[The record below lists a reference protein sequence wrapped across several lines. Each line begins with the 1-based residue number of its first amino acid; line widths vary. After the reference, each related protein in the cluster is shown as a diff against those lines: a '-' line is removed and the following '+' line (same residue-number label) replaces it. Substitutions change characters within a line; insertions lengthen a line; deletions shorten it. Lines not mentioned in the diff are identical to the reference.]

1 MAEDTGKNK
10 KKLKIGILT
19 FHNADNYGAVLQ
31 CYALQEAL
39 KKNFPDCDVSVV
51 DYRNSEIEKS
61 YRIIQC
67 RKTILGN
74 FTQFLY
80 FPKTFKKRH
89 NFVDFR
95 KKYLCTDS
103 SCLND
108 YDVIFYGSDQI
119 WNFDITGGDL
129 VYFGNNFNG
138 IKIAY
143 GASDG
148 GKIKG
153 AEENLKNLL
162 DNFNSISCREKSLSE
177 KISRVLNQ
185 EIPTVCDPVFL
196 LSKDEWLKIAK
207 KPRERNYILAYKVS
221 ENLDFDDEVEKTAS
235 RLGKKVVQIVY
246 IKSLRKMFYKKQ
258 HFAEGISV
266 ERFLGYI
273 ANADLVIT
281 TSFHGTAFSVIFE
294 RPFYVL
300 KLQNRAGRITD
311 LLETLS
317 LSERYVERILE
328 NNNSL
333 YTKNST
339 ELYEQIIQLKQTGK
353 EQILKTKAVLDSL
366 FPKDKMGGGIS
377 NGFNYGLQH
386 TSIYKEC
393 A

>member
-74 FTQFLY
+74 FTQYLY
-80 FPKTFKKRH
+80 LPKKFKKRH

-95 KKYLCTDS
+95 KKYLCIDS

-108 YDVIFYGSDQI
+108 FDVIFYGSDQI

-148 GKIKG
+148 GKING

-162 DNFNSISCREKSLSE
+162 GNFNSISCREKSLSE
-177 KISRVLNQ
+177 KISRVLNH
-185 EIPTVCDPVFL
+185 EIPAVCDPVFL
-196 LSKDEWLKIAK
+196 LSKDEWLKIAIFPK
-207 KPRERNYILAYKVS
+207 EKNYIFAYKIG
-221 ENLDFDDEVEKTAS
+221 ENLQFDDEVEKLGKL
-235 RLGKKVVQIVY
+235 LGKKVIQAVY
-246 IKSLRKMFYKKQ
+246 LKSLKKIFYKNQKYMQ
-258 HFAEGISV
+258 GINPLEFV
-266 ERFLGYI
+266 GFI
-273 ANADLVIT
+273 ANSDFVVT
-281 TSFHGTAFSVIFE
+281 TSFHGSAFSVLFE
-294 RPFYVL
+294 KPFFT
-300 KLQNRAGRITD
+300 LQINSYSERITD
-311 LLETLS
+311 LLKIVGLEN
-317 LSERYVERILE
+317 RYVRIVESLNLNEEIFTE
-328 NNNSL
+328 NVEEKTAALRKTGMEFIEFS
-333 YTKNST
+333 KK
-339 ELYEQIIQLKQTGK
+339 IIFQNDGAEK
-353 EQILKTKAVLDSL
+353 
-366 FPKDKMGGGIS
+366 
-377 NGFNYGLQH
+377 
-386 TSIYKEC
+386 
-393 A
+393 

>member
-1 MAEDTGKNK
+1 MADDTSKNK

-51 DYRNSEIEKS
+51 DYRNAEIEKA

-95 KKYLCTDS
+95 KKYLCTGS
-103 SCLND
+103 SQYND

-129 VYFGNNFNG
+129 VYFGKNFNG

-148 GKIKG
+148 GKING
-153 AEENLKNLL
+153 AEEGVKNLL
-162 DNFNSISCREKSLSE
+162 DDFNSISCREKSLSE
-177 KISRVLNQ
+177 KISCVMNQ

-196 LSKDEWLKIAK
+196 LSKDEWLKIAE
-207 KPRERNYILAYKVS
+207 KPREENYVLAYRIA
-221 ENLDFDDEVEKTAS
+221 ENLDFDSEVEKTALK
-235 RLGKKVVQIVY
+235 LGKKAVQIIY
-246 IKSLRKMFYKKQ
+246 LKSLRKLFYKNQ
-258 HFAEGISV
+258 HFVEGISV

-273 ANADLVIT
+273 ANAELVIT
-281 TSFHGTAFSVIFE
+281 TSFHGTAFSIIFE

-300 KLQNRAGRITD
+300 KLQNRAERITD
-311 LLETLS
+311 LLENIS
-317 LSERYVERILE
+317 LSERYVEKVPE
-328 NNNSL
+328 GG
-333 YTKNST
+333 
-339 ELYEQIIQLKQTGK
+339 ELLIRFDDEELVKQFSAFKQTGE
-353 EQILKTKAVLDSL
+353 EQILKSKGVLESL
-366 FPKDKMGGGIS
+366 FTEMMTGG
-377 NGFNYGLQH
+377 
-386 TSIYKEC
+386 YKPC
-393 A
+393 H

>member
-1 MAEDTGKNK
+1 MADDTSKNK

-51 DYRNSEIEKS
+51 DYRNAEIEKA

-95 KKYLCTDS
+95 KKYLCTGS
-103 SCLND
+103 SQYND

-129 VYFGNNFNG
+129 VYFGKNFNG

-148 GKIKG
+148 GKING
-153 AEENLKNLL
+153 AEEGVKNLL
-162 DNFNSISCREKSLSE
+162 DDFNSISCREKSLSE
-177 KISRVLNQ
+177 KISCVMNQ

-196 LSKDEWLKIAK
+196 LSKDEWLKIAE
-207 KPRERNYILAYKVS
+207 KPREQNYILAYKIS
-221 ENLDFDDEVEKTAS
+221 ENLDFDDEVERCAS

-246 IKSLRKMFYKKQ
+246 IKSLRKFFYKKQ

-266 ERFLGYI
+266 EIFLGYI

-281 TSFHGTAFSVIFE
+281 TSFHGTAFSLIFE

-300 KLQNRAGRITD
+300 KLQNGAGRVTD

-317 LSERYVERILE
+317 LSGRYVERIPDDKKFLSMM
-328 NNNSL
+328 NN
-333 YTKNST
+333 K
-339 ELYEQIIQLKQTGK
+339 ELIEQIYKLKQTGK
-353 EQILKTKAVLDSL
+353 EQIVKTKKVLEL
-366 FPKDKMGGGIS
+366 FPKNKVGGGV
-377 NGFNYGLQH
+377 
-386 TSIYKEC
+386 
-393 A
+393 